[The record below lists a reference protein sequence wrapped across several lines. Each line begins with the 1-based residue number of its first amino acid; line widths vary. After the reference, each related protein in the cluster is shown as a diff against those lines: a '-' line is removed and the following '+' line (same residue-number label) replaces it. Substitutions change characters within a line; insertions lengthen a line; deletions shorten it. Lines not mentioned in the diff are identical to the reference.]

1 MTTHRSPIFALSDSY
16 VEKSARLSPMAS
28 TYLGISDLND
38 QLDDFSI
45 AGRAIEA
52 ELTRATLAELSKLE
66 PIDEIDLPQAFS
78 SMIPLNHISHLTFLH
93 HLLPIFAKSLR

>member
-28 TYLGISDLND
+28 TYLGIADLND

-45 AGRAIEA
+45 AGRAVEA
-52 ELTRATLAELSKLE
+52 DLS
-66 PIDEIDLPQAFS
+66 
-78 SMIPLNHISHLTFLH
+78 
-93 HLLPIFAKSLR
+93 

>member
-28 TYLGISDLND
+28 TYLGITDLND

-45 AGRAIEA
+45 AGCAVEA
-52 ELTRATLAELSKLE
+52 DLTRATLAELDKLE
-66 PIDEIDLPQAFS
+66 PIDEIDRV
-78 SMIPLNHISHLTFLH
+78 
-93 HLLPIFAKSLR
+93 AKSVMQERLT